1 MKAIFKKPVSNAV
14 NYSRE
19 KELVGAYTVIGKI
32 NGEMHTIVTARA
44 YMGRSRS
51 GSTVYASIWV
61 HGPSAETRTSG
72 KGSAGGY
79 GYHKESTAFAEAI
92 TSANIELWGSA
103 YADIPRWDHEAAREY
118 TPQEVRKIKKQQEKQ
133 RAYIDGCGDSSMR
146 AAFEA
151 IARATGARGKLLF
164 VSH

>member
-14 NYSRE
+14 NHSRE
-19 KELVGAYTVIGKI
+19 KEIVGAYSVLGKI
-32 NGEMHTIVTARA
+32 NGEMREILTARA

-51 GSTVYASIWV
+51 ASTVYASIWV
-61 HGPSAETRTSG
+61 HGLTADTCTSG

-79 GYHKESTAFAEAI
+79 GYHKESAAFAEAI
-92 TSANIELWGSA
+92 SSANIELWGSN
-103 YADIPRWDHEAAREY
+103 YADVPRWNHEAAREY
-118 TPQEVRKIKKQQEKQ
+118 TPQEVRKIKRQQEKK
-133 RAYIDGCGDSSMR
+133 RAYISGCGDSSMR

-151 IARATGARGKLLF
+151 IARAAGARGKLVF